1 MKKALE
7 DNTSLEEKIN
17 SLLDVL
23 YGCPECG
30 LNKCECGEA
39 FMEEDSSSYLPP
51 QCASTVEPSFPPSA
65 TPSNT
70 PAAPQHPT
78 QPSSGSSPW
87 TPPPTPPCISCG
99 EANFGPCPSSVCFAC
114 IPPLQIKPESNNSSP
129 SRTPPGTPPWLRSGH
144 YSRNKVRR
152 NVIGIRR
159 HDVKP
164 WITFVDKNICICIL
178 YYLLCQ
184 LTSSHWWGIKNNLN
198 INDNKKN
205 LSRRMADAGWLM
217 PNGGWHMLDGREQG
231 W

>member
-1 MKKALE
+1 MLVLKDDVVEKTLE

-30 LNKCECGEA
+30 EA

-51 QCASTVEPSFPPSA
+51 QCSSTVETSFPPSA

-78 QPSSGSSPW
+78 QSSSDSSPW

-114 IPPLQIKPESNNSSP
+114 IPPLQIKPESKNSSP
-129 SRTPPGTPPWLRSGH
+129 SRTTPGTPP
-144 YSRNKVRR
+144 
-152 NVIGIRR
+152 
-159 HDVKP
+159 
-164 WITFVDKNICICIL
+164 
-178 YYLLCQ
+178 
-184 LTSSHWWGIKNNLN
+184 
-198 INDNKKN
+198 
-205 LSRRMADAGWLM
+205 
-217 PNGGWHMLDGREQG
+217 
-231 W
+231 

>member
-1 MKKALE
+1 MRNRLRAHTSNKEVEKIIKENGALNKKNEELQVHSEALKKEKSTANKSIECKDKEIARLEAKNTNLENENNNLKEELVVKENESKEILE
-7 DNTSLEEKIN
+7 DKMSLEEKIN

-51 QCASTVEPSFPPSA
+51 QCASTVEPSFPPST

-70 PAAPQHPT
+70 PAAPQPPT
-78 QPSSGSSPW
+78 QSSSGSPPW

-129 SRTPPGTPPWLRSGH
+129 SRTPPGTPP
-144 YSRNKVRR
+144 
-152 NVIGIRR
+152 
-159 HDVKP
+159 
-164 WITFVDKNICICIL
+164 
-178 YYLLCQ
+178 
-184 LTSSHWWGIKNNLN
+184 
-198 INDNKKN
+198 
-205 LSRRMADAGWLM
+205 
-217 PNGGWHMLDGREQG
+217 
-231 W
+231 